1 MQMDEST
8 SGSRSW
14 ILAAL
19 LLALVGCNPDSPKG
33 QKDGNAPAAELP
45 AGVLLTE
52 APKGAAAVTDLKK
65 TAKEGDEVVLRVVI
79 GGRVKPFV
87 EKRAVMTVV
96 DASFENA
103 CTKPDDACPTKWDY
117 CCASPEALQANSA
130 TLQIVDDKGQPLAI
144 DLNGVAKLKPLSVIV
159 VKGKVGP
166 RPDPGT
172 LLVSAA
178 SLFVESN
185 P

>member
-1 MQMDEST
+1 M
-8 SGSRSW
+8 
-14 ILAAL
+14 LAI
-19 LLALVGCNPDSPKG
+19 VGCGQDTPKG
-33 QKDGNAPAAELP
+33 QKDSQPAASELP

-52 APKGAAAVTDLKK
+52 APKGAATVTDLKK
-65 TAKEGDEVVLRVVI
+65 SAKEGDEIVMRVVI

-96 DASFENA
+96 DAGFENA
-103 CTKPDDACPTKWDY
+103 CLKPDDSCPTKWDY
-117 CCASPEALQANSA
+117 CCASPEELQANSA
-130 TLQIVDDKGQPLAI
+130 TVQIIDAKGQPLAI
-144 DLNGVAKLKPLSVIV
+144 DLNSIAKLKPLSVIV